1 METQEQKFT
10 RELADSRM
18 QIELLRNQ
26 VLLRYYAQLLEL
38 DIMQH
43 PKEVKTLMSSINTLE
58 RYARKYTP
66 KDSAEVTPVPNEPQP
81 MTNRKETATNTVP
94 HEGEKT
100 ETIEPKKIQNTA
112 VAKPTPHM
120 PVEPPHLS
128 SVTNFPEGIKIKKL
142 SIEVKHTENNLRGKT
157 QSRFFDHTV
166 VSGINFHIFKLTEY
180 KKHIRYKNK

>member
-10 RELADSRM
+10 RELANSRM

-66 KDSAEVTPVPNEPQP
+66 KNSAEATPVPNEPQP
-81 MTNRKETATNTVP
+81 MTNGKETATNTVP
-94 HEGEKT
+94 HKGEKT

-112 VAKPTPHM
+112 VAKPTPHT

-128 SVTNFPEGIKIKKL
+128 SVTNFPEGIKIKKVAHR
-142 SIEVKHTENNLRGKT
+142 SKT
-157 QSRFFDHTV
+157 HR
-166 VSGINFHIFKLTEY
+166 K
-180 KKHIRYKNK
+180 

>member
-10 RELADSRM
+10 RELANSRM

-66 KDSAEVTPVPNEPQP
+66 KDSAEVTQFHTKEKKPKLL
-81 MTNRKETATNTVP
+81 NRK
-94 HEGEKT
+94 KYR
-100 ETIEPKKIQNTA
+100 IRLSQN
-112 VAKPTPHM
+112 
-120 PVEPPHLS
+120 PPHIRRS
-128 SVTNFPEGIKIKKL
+128 NR
-142 SIEVKHTENNLRGKT
+142 HTSH
-157 QSRFFDHTV
+157 Q
-166 VSGINFHIFKLTEY
+166 
-180 KKHIRYKNK
+180 

>member
-1 METQEQKFT
+1 MPRPYICLKKSMETQEQKFT
-10 RELADSRM
+10 RELANSRM

-66 KDSAEVTPVPNEPQP
+66 KDSAEATPVSNEIQP
-81 MTNRKETATNTVP
+81 MTNGKETATNTVP

-100 ETIEPKKIQNTA
+100 ETIEPKKYRIRLSQN
-112 VAKPTPHM
+112 
-120 PVEPPHLS
+120 PPHIRRS
-128 SVTNFPEGIKIKKL
+128 NR
-142 SIEVKHTENNLRGKT
+142 HTSH
-157 QSRFFDHTV
+157 Q
-166 VSGINFHIFKLTEY
+166 
-180 KKHIRYKNK
+180 